1 VSSEAAGVQPLGMAA
16 GGVIHDIGYREYAG
30 ERLGRAQIVRALAV
44 HGLRTAFGF
53 GRGAKAKVFPALL
66 FVLMCLPAVISVA
79 AMALNPGNGQ
89 LVPYDTYQSMLRPLV
104 LLVFVALQAP
114 NLVSGDLRYHTLPL
128 YFSRPIGRADYPIAK
143 LIGFTAACL
152 LLIEVP
158 LLILWAGT
166 ISQVHGASAV
176 WHQTTALGPGLLYGA
191 AWALLLASISL
202 ALASSTGK
210 RVFSICAV
218 AIPLFV
224 TWVLA
229 TALSHIGLST
239 FQPATGNQPPAL
251 ASLAGL
257 INPFTVLNGV
267 TDWFGSAPRVLYA
280 RILGGPGGPG
290 GQGPPGGR
298 GGGSGTFQ
306 GAAHAVKLVGNFGPL
321 YGVMFVLLLALAIGG
336 LLARY
341 RKVGIA

>member
-1 VSSEAAGVQPLGMAA
+1 VSSDAAGVPPAA
-16 GGVIHDIGYREYAG
+16 LAGRTGVIHDIGYRQYG
-30 ERLGRAQIVRALAV
+30 GQRLGRPQIVRALALD
-44 HGLRTAFGF
+44 GLRTAFGF
-53 GRGAKAKVFPALL
+53 GRGVKAKIFPALL
-66 FVLMCLPAVISVA
+66 FALMCLPAVVSIA
-79 AMALNPGNGQ
+79 AMALNPNNGM
-89 LVPYDTYQSMLRPLV
+89 LISYDNYQSTLRPLV

-128 YFSRPIGRADYPIAK
+128 YFARPISRTDYPLAK
-143 LIGFTAACL
+143 LIGFTLACL
-152 LLIEVP
+152 AMIEIP

-166 ISQVHGASAV
+166 ISQVHGGSAV

-191 AWALLLASISL
+191 AWSLLLASIGL
-202 ALASSTGK
+202 VLASATGR

-224 TWVLA
+224 TWILA
-229 TALSHIGLST
+229 TVLSHVGLQT
-239 FQPATGNQPPAL
+239 FPPAAGQEPPAL

-267 TDWFGSAPRVLYA
+267 ADWFGSGEKVLYA
-280 RILGGPGGPG
+280 RAFRPGPGPGPGQDAGGPV
-290 GQGPPGGR
+290 R
-298 GGGSGTFQ
+298 L
-306 GAAHAVKLVGNFGPL
+306 ALVNLVGHFGPL
-321 YGVMFVLLLALAIGG
+321 YGVMFVVLLAAAIGG